1 MRLEAGATR
10 RVLGQIRLARQ
21 DLAQAEQELH
31 TSLHIFE
38 EMNSLYETGKSLF
51 QLARLYQAR
60 GDSAHMQDRLA
71 QSVSIFESL
80 GARLDLARARELQS
94 G

>member
-1 MRLEAGATR
+1 M
-10 RVLGQIRLARQ
+10 LGQIHLARQ

-31 TSLHIFE
+31 TSLHILE

-51 QLARLYQAR
+51 QLARLYRAR
-60 GDSAHMQDRLA
+60 GDSVHMQERLA
-71 QSVSIFESL
+71 QAQSIFESL
-80 GARLDLARARELQS
+80 GARLDLARAWELQP